1 MNPPQ
6 GTSADADAA
15 ERFKS
20 RLGAILCAIYALV
33 YAGFVIVSVYDV
45 TLMDKVM
52 PFQVNLAVF
61 YGLGLIVFAL
71 LLALFYS
78 KSCNACERDADAA
91 QSQAAQK
98 ETGR

>member
-1 MNPPQ
+1 MNQTQ
-6 GTSADADAA
+6 GIGNGDDVA
-15 ERFKS
+15 ERYKS
-20 RLGAILCAIYALV
+20 RLGAILCALYALV

-52 PFQVNLAVF
+52 PFQVNLAIF

-71 LLALFYS
+71 LLALLYS

-91 QSQAAQK
+91 QSRATEK
-98 ETGR
+98 ETD